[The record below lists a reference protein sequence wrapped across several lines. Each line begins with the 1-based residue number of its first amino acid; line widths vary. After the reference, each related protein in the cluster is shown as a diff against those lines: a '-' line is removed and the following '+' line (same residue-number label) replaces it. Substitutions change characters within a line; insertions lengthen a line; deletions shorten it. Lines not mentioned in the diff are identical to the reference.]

1 MDSLFSA
8 VRFHPIKM
16 TSILYW
22 GCLNFLLRSEDLTTT
37 AITIRSPS
45 SLSISRS
52 SATSSIHT
60 KDTKVKRT
68 LYLQTMGLLQ
78 PFIGH
83 SLLIFI
89 TTLLVYQVTLVVYRL
104 YFSPLAKFPGPKLA
118 AASLWY
124 EFYYDV
130 WCDGQFTFKIRE
142 LHKVY
147 GPIIRISPHQLHV
160 YDPAFYEELYSQHK
174 VRHKYSY
181 FLDRFQLP
189 GSAFGSVDHKLH
201 RERRA
206 ALNKYLSKQTIKKLE
221 PMLLDMLDKL
231 CGRIE
236 EFREKGE
243 ELDMRIV
250 YQCFITDVITLYA
263 LNRSWNHL
271 DSPNFS
277 PLWVET
283 IAETV
288 KLGHL
293 LTQFPILLPIS
304 LGLPRWFLKIT
315 KPGFAMLMDFRKAI
329 EVDTRNIL
337 DGNYKFDPDKGNGIE
352 GTIVHAILESDE
364 IPPSEKEFQRL
375 FEEAF
380 TLIGAGSDTVSN
392 MLTNTHFHLL
402 DNPQHLK
409 TLRGELKS
417 VMQDRYARACLKDLE
432 GLPFLNAV
440 TNEGLR
446 LSYGISTRLPRIS
459 PYEVMMYKDWEIPAG
474 TPVSMTS
481 VHMHQNPDIFPD
493 PLTFNPYRWLT
504 STPAPTNNSSTTPPL
519 HNLTPD
525 KTLEKYLVAFGKG
538 SRSCAGINLARAEIL
553 LTLATIFRRYEAQEL
568 VETDRRDVEVK
579 RDLFLPF
586 PEVGR
591 GGVRVRYG

>member
-1 MDSLFSA
+1 MD
-8 VRFHPIKM
+8 
-16 TSILYW
+16 
-22 GCLNFLLRSEDLTTT
+22 T
-37 AITIRSPS
+37 A
-45 SLSISRS
+45 
-52 SATSSIHT
+52 
-60 KDTKVKRT
+60 
-68 LYLQTMGLLQ
+68 
-78 PFIGH
+78 
-83 SLLIFI
+83 
-89 TTLLVYQVTLVVYRL
+89 
-104 YFSPLAKFPGPKLA
+104 
-118 AASLWY
+118 
-124 EFYYDV
+124 
-130 WCDGQFTFKIRE
+130 CRE
-142 LHKVY
+142 LHKIY

-160 YDPAFYEELYSQHK
+160 SDPTFYEELYSQHK
-174 VRHKYSY
+174 IRHKYTY

-189 GSAFGSVDHKLH
+189 TSAFGTVDHKLH

-206 ALNKYLSKQTIKKLE
+206 ALNKYLSKQTIAKLE

-236 EFREKGE
+236 EFREKRE
-243 ELDMRIV
+243 VLDMRIV

-271 DSPNFS
+271 DSPDFS

-293 LTQFPILLPIS
+293 LTQFPILLPIA
-304 LGLPRWFLKIT
+304 LNLPRWFLKLT
-315 KPGFAMLMDFRKAI
+315 KPGFALLMDFRKAI
-329 EVDTRNIL
+329 EIDTKNIL
-337 DGNYKFDPDKGNGIE
+337 EGNYKFNPDKGNGLDQ
-352 GTIVHAILESDE
+352 TIVHAILESDE
-364 IPPSEKEFQRL
+364 IPPSEKEFKRL

-380 TLIGAGSDTVSN
+380 VLIGAGSDTVAN

-409 TLRGELKS
+409 TLREELKKA
-417 VMQDRYARACLKDLE
+417 MPDQYARACLKDLE

-440 TNEGLR
+440 VNEGLR
-446 LSYGISTRLPRIS
+446 LSYGVSTRLPRIS

-481 VHMHQNPDIFPD
+481 VYMHQNPSIFPN

-504 STPAPTNNSSTTPPL
+504 SSSSSSSSSTPTQSPIL
-519 HNLTPD
+519 KLDTTH
-525 KTLEKYLVAFGKG
+525 EKYLVAFSKG
-538 SRSCAGINLARAEIL
+538 SRSCAGINLAKAEIL
-553 LTLATIFRRYEAQEL
+553 LTIATIFRRYEVQGL
-568 VETDRRDVEVK
+568 VETDRRDVDVK

-591 GGVRVRYG
+591 GGVRVRYW

>member
-1 MDSLFSA
+1 
-8 VRFHPIKM
+8 
-16 TSILYW
+16 
-22 GCLNFLLRSEDLTTT
+22 
-37 AITIRSPS
+37 
-45 SLSISRS
+45 
-52 SATSSIHT
+52 
-60 KDTKVKRT
+60 
-68 LYLQTMGLLQ
+68 MGLLQ
-78 PFIGH
+78 PFIEH
-83 SLLIFI
+83 SLLILI
-89 TTLLVYQVTLVVYRL
+89 TTFLVYQVTLVVYRL

-174 VRHKYSY
+174 VRHKYAY

-189 GSAFGSVDHKLH
+189 GSAFGSADHKLH

-236 EFREKGE
+236 EFKEKGE
-243 ELDMRIV
+243 KLDMRIV

-392 MLTNTHFHLL
+392 MLTILRKEKEWKENTHFHLL

-409 TLRGELKS
+409 TLRDELKS

-440 TNEGLR
+440 INEGLR

-504 STPAPTNNSSTTPPL
+504 STSAPTNNSSTTPPL

-525 KTLEKYLVAFGKG
+525 KNLEKYLVAFGKG
-538 SRSCAGINLARAEIL
+538 SRSCAGINLAKAEIL
-553 LTLATIFRRYEAQEL
+553 LTLATIFRRYEVQDL

>member
-1 MDSLFSA
+1 MTETLFARCMDFFSTLMNDLVYMIYSVHYSSSGSLNT
-8 VRFHPIKM
+8 I
-16 TSILYW
+16 TS
-22 GCLNFLLRSEDLTTT
+22 
-37 AITIRSPS
+37 S
-45 SLSISRS
+45 SSSSISPL
-52 SATSSIHT
+52 TPYNPNPNQYISIPYPQIM
-60 KDTKVKRT
+60 K
-68 LYLQTMGLLQ
+68 LLD
-78 PFIGH
+78 
-83 SLLIFI
+83 LLINRWIECLVTMF
-89 TTLLVYQVTLVVYRL
+89 LVYQVGLLVYRL
-104 YFSPLAKFPGPKLA
+104 WICPLARFPGPRLA
-118 AASLWY
+118 AGSLWY

-130 WCDGQFTFKIRE
+130 WLEGQYTFKIRE
-142 LHKVY
+142 LHEVY
-147 GPIIRISPHQLHV
+147 GPIIRISPYQLHV
-160 YDPAFYEELYSQHK
+160 NDPTFYEELYSQHK
-174 VRHKYSY
+174 IRHKYSY

-189 GSAFGSVDHKLH
+189 GSAFGTVDHKLH

-206 ALNKYLSKQTIKKLE
+206 ALNKYLSKKTVGKLE
-221 PMLLDMLDKL
+221 PMLLDMSDKL

-236 EFREKGE
+236 EFREKRE
-243 ELDMRIV
+243 VLDMRIV

-293 LTQFPILLPIS
+293 LTQFPILLPIA
-304 LGLPRWFLKIT
+304 LNLPRWFLKLT
-315 KPGFAMLMDFRKAI
+315 KPGFALLMDFRRAI
-329 EVDTRNIL
+329 EIDIKNIL
-337 DGNYKFDPDKGNGIE
+337 EGNYKFNPDKGNGLDQ
-352 GTIVHAILESDE
+352 TIVHAILESDE
-364 IPPSEKEFQRL
+364 IPPSEKEFKRL

-380 TLIGAGSDTVSN
+380 VLIGAGSDTVAN

-409 TLRGELKS
+409 TLREELKT
-417 VMQDRYARACLKDLE
+417 VMPDQYARACLKDLE

-440 TNEGLR
+440 ANEGLR

-481 VHMHQNPDIFPD
+481 IHMHQNPSIFPD

-504 STPAPTNNSSTTPPL
+504 SSPSSSASSPSPSSPPSL
-519 HNLTPD
+519 KIDNTH
-525 KTLEKYLVAFGKG
+525 EKYLVAFSKG
-538 SRSCAGINLARAEIL
+538 SRSCAGINLAKAEIL
-553 LTLATIFRRYEAQEL
+553 LTIATIFRRYEVQEL
-568 VETDRRDVEVK
+568 VETDRRDVDVK

-586 PEVGR
+586 PEQGR
-591 GGVRVRYG
+591 GGVRVRYW

>member
-1 MDSLFSA
+1 MDLLFST
-8 VRFHPIKM
+8 VRFRPIKM

-37 AITIRSPS
+37 ATTVRSPS
-45 SLSISRS
+45 SLSILRS
-52 SATSSIHT
+52 SATSSTHT
-60 KDTKVKRT
+60 KDTEVKGT

-78 PFIGH
+78 PFIEH
-83 SLLIFI
+83 LLLIFI
-89 TTLLVYQVTLVVYRL
+89 TTFLVYQVTLMVYRL
-104 YFSPLAKFPGPKLA
+104 YFSPLAKFPSPKLA
-118 AASLWY
+118 AASL
-124 EFYYDV
+124 
-130 WCDGQFTFKIRE
+130 CSLKFTNTR
-142 LHKVY
+142 VDT

-174 VRHKYSY
+174 VRHKYAY

-189 GSAFGSVDHKLH
+189 GSAFGSADHKLH

-243 ELDMRIV
+243 KLDMRIV

-304 LGLPRWFLKIT
+304 LGLPRWLLKIT

-364 IPPSEKEFQRL
+364 INHSEKEFKRL

-409 TLRGELKS
+409 TLREELKS

-432 GLPFLNAV
+432 GIPFLNDV

-459 PYEVMMYKDWEIPAG
+459 PYEVMMNKDWEIPAG

-504 STPAPTNNSSTTPPL
+504 STPAPINNSSTTPSL

-553 LTLATIFRRYEAQEL
+553 LTLATIFRRYEVQEL

>member
-1 MDSLFSA
+1 
-8 VRFHPIKM
+8 
-16 TSILYW
+16 
-22 GCLNFLLRSEDLTTT
+22 
-37 AITIRSPS
+37 
-45 SLSISRS
+45 
-52 SATSSIHT
+52 
-60 KDTKVKRT
+60 
-68 LYLQTMGLLQ
+68 MGVLQ
-78 PFIGH
+78 PLMEH
-83 SLLIFI
+83 PLLILV
-89 TTLLVYQVTLVVYRL
+89 TTFLVYQVTLVVYRL

-118 AASLWY
+118 AASLWIRSGKKKFLKGEKICPLY

-130 WCDGQFTFKIRE
+130 CCDGQLTFKIRE
-142 LHKVY
+142 LHEVY

-174 VRHKYSY
+174 VRHKYAY

-243 ELDMRIV
+243 KLDMRIV
-250 YQCFITDVITLYA
+250 YQCFSTDVITLYA

-293 LTQFPILLPIS
+293 LTQFPMLLPIS

-329 EVDTRNIL
+329 EVDTKNIL

-364 IPPSEKEFQRL
+364 IPPSEKEFDRL

-380 TLIGAGSDTVSN
+380 VLVGAGSDTVSN

-409 TLRGELKS
+409 TLREELKS
-417 VMQDRYARACLKDLE
+417 VMQDRDARACLKDLE

-440 TNEGLR
+440 ANEGLR

-459 PYEVMMYKDWEIPAG
+459 PYEVMMYQEWEIPAG

-481 VHMHQNPDIFPD
+481 VHIHQNPDIFSS

-504 STPAPTNNSSTTPPL
+504 HSNNSPSTP
-519 HNLTPD
+519 LTPD

-538 SRSCAGINLARAEIL
+538 SRSCAGINLAKAEIL
-553 LTLATIFRRYEAQEL
+553 LTLATIFRRYEVQEL

-591 GGVRVRYG
+591 GGVRVKYG

>member
-1 MDSLFSA
+1 ME
-8 VRFHPIKM
+8 I
-16 TSILYW
+16 
-22 GCLNFLLRSEDLTTT
+22 
-37 AITIRSPS
+37 
-45 SLSISRS
+45 
-52 SATSSIHT
+52 
-60 KDTKVKRT
+60 
-68 LYLQTMGLLQ
+68 LQ
-78 PFIGH
+78 PFMEH
-83 SLLIFI
+83 SLLILI
-89 TTLLVYQVTLVVYRL
+89 TTFLVYQVTLVVYRL

-130 WCDGQFTFKIRE
+130 WRDGKFTFKIRE

-174 VRHKYSY
+174 VRHKYAY

-231 CGRIE
+231 CRRIE
-236 EFREKGE
+236 EFKEKGE
-243 ELDMRIV
+243 KLDMRVV
-250 YQCFITDVITLYA
+250 YQCFITDVITLVRLLAFYCYTATNLPFGSDYELDSSKKHKLPHETNRHTQYA

-329 EVDTRNIL
+329 EVDTQNIL

-380 TLIGAGSDTVSN
+380 VLIGAGSDTVSN

-409 TLRGELKS
+409 TLRDELKS

-446 LSYGISTRLPRIS
+446 LSYGVSTRLPRIS

-504 STPAPTNNSSTTPPL
+504 TSCPTNNSSTTAPL
-519 HNLTPD
+519 QTLTPD

-538 SRSCAGINLARAEIL
+538 SRSCAGINLAKTEIL
-553 LTLATIFRRYEAQEL
+553 LTLATIFRRYEVQEL
-568 VETDRRDVEVK
+568 VETERRDVEVK

>member
-1 MDSLFSA
+1 
-8 VRFHPIKM
+8 
-16 TSILYW
+16 
-22 GCLNFLLRSEDLTTT
+22 
-37 AITIRSPS
+37 
-45 SLSISRS
+45 
-52 SATSSIHT
+52 
-60 KDTKVKRT
+60 
-68 LYLQTMGLLQ
+68 MGLLHLLME
-78 PFIGH
+78 H
-83 SLLIFI
+83 SLLILVTTFI
-89 TTLLVYQVTLVVYRL
+89 VYQVILVVYRL
-104 YFSPLAKFPGPKLA
+104 YFSPLARFPGPKLA
-118 AASLWY
+118 AASLWYVSVFDISRLKVPRMEMGVARGSSSRKRKVTSMRY

-142 LHKVY
+142 LHQVY

-174 VRHKYSY
+174 VRHKYAY

-236 EFREKGE
+236 EFKEKGE
-243 ELDMRIV
+243 KLDMRVV

-304 LGLPRWFLKIT
+304 LGLPRWFLKVT
-315 KPGFAMLMDFRKAI
+315 KPGFALLMDFRKAI
-329 EVDTRNIL
+329 EVDTKNIL

-380 TLIGAGSDTVSN
+380 VLIGAGSDTVSN

-409 TLRGELKS
+409 TLREELKS

-440 TNEGLR
+440 ANEGLR

-504 STPAPTNNSSTTPPL
+504 STPAHLNSPSSAPL
-519 HNLTPD
+519 LTPD

-538 SRSCAGINLARAEIL
+538 SRSCAGINLAKAEIL

-568 VETDRRDVEVK
+568 VETERRDVEVK

>member
-1 MDSLFSA
+1 MNSPFLDMKLC
-8 VRFHPIKM
+8 PNKM
-16 TSILYW
+16 ASILYL
-22 GCLNFLLRSEDLTTT
+22 GSLNFLLRFQDLTTT
-37 AITIRSPS
+37 GTTIGNPS

-52 SATSSIHT
+52 STSSKHT
-60 KDTKVKRT
+60 KDTEVKKG
-68 LYLQTMGLLQ
+68 LYRQTMRLLQ
-78 PFIGH
+78 PFMEH
-83 SLLIFI
+83 WLLILV
-89 TTLLVYQVTLVVYRL
+89 TTFLVYQVTLVVYRL

-174 VRHKYSY
+174 VRHKYAY

-189 GSAFGSVDHKLH
+189 ASAFGSVDYKLH

-236 EFREKGE
+236 EFKEKGE
-243 ELDMRIV
+243 KLDMRIV

-304 LGLPRWFLKIT
+304 LALPRWFLKIT
-315 KPGFAMLMDFRKAI
+315 KPGFALLMDFRKAI
-329 EVDTRNIL
+329 EVDTKNIL

-364 IPPSEKEFQRL
+364 IPPSEKEFKRL
-375 FEEAF
+375 FEEVF
-380 TLIGAGSDTVSN
+380 VLIGAGSDTVSN

-409 TLRGELKS
+409 TLREELKS
-417 VMQDRYARACLKDLE
+417 VMTDRYARACLKDLE

-440 TNEGLR
+440 ANEGLR
-446 LSYGISTRLPRIS
+446 LSYGISTRLPRVS

-504 STPAPTNNSSTTPPL
+504 STPANNSSSTT
-519 HNLTPD
+519 LTPD
-525 KTLEKYLVAFGKG
+525 KTLEKYLVAFSKG
-538 SRSCAGINLARAEIL
+538 SRSCAGINLAKAEIL
-553 LTLATIFRRYEAQEL
+553 LTLATIFRRYEVQEL

>member
-1 MDSLFSA
+1 M
-8 VRFHPIKM
+8 RI
-16 TSILYW
+16 
-22 GCLNFLLRSEDLTTT
+22 
-37 AITIRSPS
+37 
-45 SLSISRS
+45 
-52 SATSSIHT
+52 
-60 KDTKVKRT
+60 
-68 LYLQTMGLLQ
+68 LQ
-78 PFIGH
+78 PFMEH
-83 SLLIFI
+83 SLLILI
-89 TTLLVYQVTLVVYRL
+89 TTFLVCQVTLVVYRL

-118 AASLWY
+118 AASLCKRKFLEEEKDCLIVVSLQEMRY

-130 WCDGQFTFKIRE
+130 WRDGQFTFKIRE

-174 VRHKYSY
+174 VRHKYAY

-231 CGRIE
+231 CRRIE
-236 EFREKGE
+236 EFKEKGE
-243 ELDMRIV
+243 KLDMRVV

-329 EVDTRNIL
+329 EVDTQNIL

-380 TLIGAGSDTVSN
+380 VLIGAGSDTVSN

-409 TLRGELKS
+409 TLRDELKS

-446 LSYGISTRLPRIS
+446 LSYGVSTRLPRIS

-504 STPAPTNNSSTTPPL
+504 TSSPTNNSSTTAPL
-519 HNLTPD
+519 QTLTPD

-538 SRSCAGINLARAEIL
+538 SRSCAGINLAKTEIL
-553 LTLATIFRRYEAQEL
+553 LTLATIFRRYEVQEL
-568 VETDRRDVEVK
+568 VETDRRDVEMK